1 MPPTAAQKIWQATGL
16 EARQTALMKIGNA
29 LIDRA
34 DELGE
39 LLSREEGK
47 PRAEGRGEV
56 YRAGQFF
63 TYYAAEVLRQ
73 IGDNAASVRPG
84 IEIDVR
90 RDPVGVVAVISP
102 WNFPTATAVWKI
114 APALA
119 FGNAVIWKPANLVPA
134 SAVALTEI
142 IADAGL
148 PAGLF
153 NLVMGRVRPSA
164 MRLSRIRRSR
174 PSPLPDR
181 SRPAAASPPP
191 PSATCR
197 ACRWKW
203 DRRTPLSSWMTPIS
217 TLPSPVPRTA
227 PLAAPARNAPP
238 RRG

>member
-1 MPPTAAQKIWQATGL
+1 MHNNYIAGEWVASKEAVENRNPSDISDLIGQYAQATTAQLETAIDAAAAAQKIWQATGL

-73 IGDNAASVRPG
+73 IGDNADSVRPG

-102 WNFPTATAVWKI
+102 WNFPIALPAWKL
-114 APALA
+114 APALVS
-119 FGNAVIWKPANLVPA
+119 GNTVILKPASL
-134 SAVALTEI
+134 
-142 IADAGL
+142 
-148 PAGLF
+148 
-153 NLVMGRVRPSA
+153 
-164 MRLSRIRRSR
+164 
-174 PSPLPDR
+174 
-181 SRPAAASPPP
+181 
-191 PSATCR
+191 
-197 ACRWKW
+197 
-203 DRRTPLSSWMTPIS
+203 
-217 TLPSPVPRTA
+217 
-227 PLAAPARNAPP
+227 APAMTMEIAKAFNDAVPVGSVP
-238 RRG
+238 SFIQFAQSLITH

>member
-1 MPPTAAQKIWQATGL
+1 MPQQFPGNPHRQSPSALPATSAGSHSGASCWIAAARSFWIESRLRHASVPTQRQCKIPTRERCMHNNYIAGEWVASKEAVENRNPSDISDLIGQYAQATTAQLETAIDAAAAAQKIWQATGL

-73 IGDNAASVRPG
+73 IGDNADSVRPG

-102 WNFPTATAVWKI
+102 WNFP
-114 APALA
+114 
-119 FGNAVIWKPANLVPA
+119 
-134 SAVALTEI
+134 
-142 IADAGL
+142 
-148 PAGLF
+148 
-153 NLVMGRVRPSA
+153 
-164 MRLSRIRRSR
+164 
-174 PSPLPDR
+174 
-181 SRPAAASPPP
+181 
-191 PSATCR
+191 
-197 ACRWKW
+197 
-203 DRRTPLSSWMTPIS
+203 
-217 TLPSPVPRTA
+217 
-227 PLAAPARNAPP
+227 
-238 RRG
+238 